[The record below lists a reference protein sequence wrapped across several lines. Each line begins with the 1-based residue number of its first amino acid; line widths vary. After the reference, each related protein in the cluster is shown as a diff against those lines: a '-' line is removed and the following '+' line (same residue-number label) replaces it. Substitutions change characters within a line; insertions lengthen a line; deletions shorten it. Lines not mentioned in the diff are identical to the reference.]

1 VAITAD
7 TLLQINADPS
17 AFAVSY
23 IDWAPEKQAFIDRL
37 AVAFAAHIVDAERSA
52 NAYDYIASAMRR
64 WMMAL
69 PKFAKESTALPSGE
83 QIDRE
88 YRAMMRL
95 LRQNENNYDLLFV
108 KLPKTFGHENSFTT
122 DLADKIIAVKECYD
136 GIMND
141 LKRVLSEESKAMF
154 SLPQDVQSLEQ
165 MSLASVVQDWCET
178 LDQAAFGHLFPDGT
192 EKILQLF
199 RTVTN
204 DEGAFVT
211 KLAKTVTGLRPDDW
225 DNKTIEIFTTKLSQY
240 KKTAESYH
248 TEHRVENATLARNYR
263 ITFVNEDGSTT
274 TRSFERVKTSGR
286 GKLLHNQITRALEA
300 MGQSISEQEKR
311 QILMGILQNLC

>member
-1 VAITAD
+1 
-7 TLLQINADPS
+7 
-17 AFAVSY
+17 
-23 IDWAPEKQAFIDRL
+23 
-37 AVAFAAHIVDAERSA
+37 
-52 NAYDYIASAMRR
+52 M
-64 WMMAL
+64 
-69 PKFAKESTALPSGE
+69 
-83 QIDRE
+83 
-88 YRAMMRL
+88 
-95 LRQNENNYDLLFV
+95 
-108 KLPKTFGHENSFTT
+108 
-122 DLADKIIAVKECYD
+122 
-136 GIMND
+136 
-141 LKRVLSEESKAMF
+141 
-154 SLPQDVQSLEQ
+154 
-165 MSLASVVQDWCET
+165 
-178 LDQAAFGHLFPDGT
+178 
-192 EKILQLF
+192 
-199 RTVTN
+199 TN